1 MLPLSRTALACFLL
15 PAACLLSSCTV
26 PMALGA
32 GAAAGYVG
40 LQERPTKQV
49 AADTQIKVQIKDR
62 LAQTKFNYLTDIGID
77 VYYNDVLI
85 TGIVPTREDGER
97 VLDIARRT
105 EGVGKVYNELFVG
118 AEYSTSQKASDAW
131 LAAQI
136 QPRLV
141 GDSNAFPLNYLISVV
156 NGHVYIL
163 GGVATVAEQQHV
175 LHILSTTS
183 GVKQVHDYLAL
194 RQTPETTGDTATGG
208 MGWLSKQSQQG
219 VSPDPLKTR

>member
-1 MLPLSRTALACFLL
+1 MKTSALLLL
-15 PAACLLSSCTV
+15 PALIIPAALMSSCTV

-49 AADTQIKVQIKDR
+49 AADTQIKVMIKDK
-62 LAQTKFNYLTDIGID
+62 LAQAKFDYLTDIGID

-85 TGIVPTREDGER
+85 TGIVPTREDGEK

-105 EGVGKVYNELFVG
+105 AGVNKVYNELFVG
-118 AEYSTSQKASDAW
+118 AEYSTRQKAADAW

-141 GDSNAFPLNYLISVV
+141 GDQNAFPLNYLISVI

-163 GGVATVAEQQHV
+163 GSVATVGEQQHV
-175 LHILSTTS
+175 LHILSTTN
-183 GVKQVHDYLAL
+183 GVKQVHDYLQL
-194 RQTPETTGDTATGG
+194 RQTPETVGETATGAK
-208 MGWLSKQSQQG
+208 GWLSKASQQG
-219 VSPDPLKTR
+219 NAPDPLKTR

>member
-1 MLPLSRTALACFLL
+1 MKASLLLLPALLL
-15 PAACLLSSCTV
+15 PAAMMASCTV

-49 AADTQIKVQIKDR
+49 AADSKIKVMIKDA
-62 LAQTKFNYLTDIGID
+62 LTQTKFSYLTDIGID
-77 VYYNDVLI
+77 VYYNDVLL
-85 TGIVPTREDGER
+85 TGIVPTREEGEK

-105 EGVGKVYNELFVG
+105 EGVNKVYNELFVG
-118 AEYSTSQKASDAW
+118 AEYSTRQKASDAW
-131 LAAQI
+131 LATQL

-141 GDSNAFPLNYLISVV
+141 GDQNAFPLNYLISVV

-183 GVKQVHDYLAL
+183 GVKQVHDYLSL
-194 RQTPETTGDTATGG
+194 RQTPETVGDTATGG
-208 MGWLSKQSQQG
+208 QGWLSEKSLKG
-219 VSPDPLKTR
+219 TAPDPLKVR